1 MRKDAAT
8 RRQRAIEFAAQGL
21 APRDIAERI
30 GMSDR
35 TVRTYLSDPTAVA
48 ELRKVQEERLRA
60 LARRATALA
69 EGALAVLWKVAK
81 DDAQPAPARVAASRA
96 ILETTLRMTEVADL
110 AERVSALEERAAT
123 TRPQEAKRWGG

>member
-8 RRQRAIEFAAQGL
+8 RRQRAIELAAQGL

-35 TVRTYLSDPTAVA
+35 TVRMYLSDPTAVA

-69 EGALAVLWKVAK
+69 EGALAVLWRVAK
-81 DDAQPAPARVAASRA
+81 DDGQPAPSRVAASRV
-96 ILETTLRMTEVADL
+96 ILDGALRLIETADL
-110 AERVSALEERAAT
+110 AERWGRSGAGLGAA
-123 TRPQEAKRWGG
+123 

>member
-8 RRQRAIEFAAQGL
+8 RRQQAIELAAQGM
-21 APRDIAERI
+21 APRNIAERI

-35 TVRTYLSDPTAVA
+35 TVRTYLSDPAAVA
-48 ELRKVQEERLRA
+48 ELRKIQEERLRA

-81 DDAQPAPARVAASRA
+81 DDGQSAPARVAAARV
-96 ILETTLRMTEVADL
+96 ILDSTLRMTEAADL
-110 AERVSALEERAAT
+110 AERVAALEERT
-123 TRPQEAKRWGG
+123 ESQQPKGVRRWGA

>member
-8 RRQRAIEFAAQGL
+8 RRQRAIELAAQGL

-35 TVRTYLSDPTAVA
+35 TIRTYLSDPAAVA

-69 EGALAVLWKVAK
+69 EGALLVLWKVAK

-123 TRPQEAKRWGG
+123 TRPQEVRRWGS